1 MKIRF
6 RNIMIL
12 LVLFVGGSSCDSFLD
27 VQPKG
32 EVLEGDLLKDAKGF
46 ENALYG
52 VYAKMGTAG
61 LYGQN
66 LSYCALDLM
75 AQYYTS
81 ANNEEAEP
89 LIQYDYKST
98 KVEDRFYNIWCEMYS
113 NIAYANNV
121 LEHLEHFSPSDMQFY
136 NIYKGEALGVRGF
149 MHLISYVFS
158 ASRLRKTRVPTGF
171 LIQLASLCS
180 PRTC

>member
-1 MKIRF
+1 MITDFFLFLYHQVKSLSKI
-6 RNIMIL
+6 
-12 LVLFVGGSSCDSFLD
+12 SED
-27 VQPKG
+27 VYKRQ
-32 EVLEGDLLKDAKGF
+32 GF

-66 LSYCALDLM
+66 LSYYALDLM

-98 KVEDRFYNIWCEMYS
+98 KVEDRFYNIWCEM
-113 NIAYANNV
+113 
-121 LEHLEHFSPSDMQFY
+121 
-136 NIYKGEALGVRGF
+136 
-149 MHLISYVFS
+149 
-158 ASRLRKTRVPTGF
+158 
-171 LIQLASLCS
+171 
-180 PRTC
+180 

>member
-66 LSYCALDLM
+66 LSYYALDLQIM
-75 AQYYTS
+75 KRQSRSYS
-81 ANNEEAEP
+81 M
-89 LIQYDYKST
+89 II
-98 KVEDRFYNIWCEMYS
+98 KVRKWKIVSIISGAKCIPISHTRITCWNIW
-113 NIAYANNV
+113 NIFLLRICNFIIFIK
-121 LEHLEHFSPSDMQFY
+121 E
-136 NIYKGEALGVRGF
+136 
-149 MHLISYVFS
+149 
-158 ASRLRKTRVPTGF
+158 RL
-171 LIQLASLCS
+171 
-180 PRTC
+180 

>member
-12 LVLFVGGSSCDSFLD
+12 LVLFVGGSSCDSFWD

-52 VYAKMGTAG
+52 VYAKMGTVG

-66 LSYCALDLM
+66 LS
-75 AQYYTS
+75 
-81 ANNEEAEP
+81 
-89 LIQYDYKST
+89 
-98 KVEDRFYNIWCEMYS
+98 
-113 NIAYANNV
+113 
-121 LEHLEHFSPSDMQFY
+121 
-136 NIYKGEALGVRGF
+136 F
-149 MHLISYVFS
+149 MLW
-158 ASRLRKTRVPTGF
+158 T
-171 LIQLASLCS
+171 
-180 PRTC
+180 